1 MTSDLNWELI
11 RTFLAVL
18 TEGSLSGAAR
28 ALCITQPTAGRHV
41 AALEAAFGQTLFTRS
56 PSGLLPTEAALALR
70 GHAETLRSAAAA
82 FERAAASHGSGISGV
97 VRISA
102 SDVIGVE
109 VLPPMLTQLR
119 RDHPGLV
126 VELAPTD
133 RIQDVLN
140 READI
145 AVRMAP
151 PAQDALVARRI
162 GNIELGMYARDD
174 YLAEHGAP
182 ATLAE
187 LAHHALIGFDAM
199 TPFLRAAAH
208 ALPVWNRDAFA
219 LRTDSNL
226 AQLAL
231 IRAGYGIGICQTALA
246 KRDARLVRVLPDQ
259 VALPL
264 ETWVVMH
271 EDLRASPRCR
281 ATFDALVRGLLAY
294 VGDDTECHPGYR

>member
-1 MTSDLNWELI
+1 MAYDLNWEHY

-18 TEGSLSGAAR
+18 DEGSLSGAAR
-28 ALCITQPTAGRHV
+28 ALGATQPTVGRHV
-41 AALEAAFGQTLFTRS
+41 AALETAFGQPLFTRS

-70 GHAETLRSAAAA
+70 GHAEALRCAAAA
-82 FERAAASHGSGISGV
+82 FERAAASHGSGVGGV

-109 VLPPMLTQLR
+109 VLPPVLTRLR
-119 RDHPGLV
+119 RDHPELV
-126 VELAPTD
+126 VELVPTD
-133 RIQDVLN
+133 RIQDVLK

-174 YLAEHGAP
+174 YVAEHGAP

-187 LAHHALIGFDAM
+187 LARHALIGFDTV
-199 TPFLRAAAH
+199 TPFLRAASR
-208 ALPVWNRDAFA
+208 ALPAWNRDAFA

-246 KRDARLVRVLPDQ
+246 KHDARLVRVLPDEIT
-259 VALPL
+259 LPL

-271 EDLRASPRCR
+271 EDLRNSPRCR
-281 ATFDALVRGLLAY
+281 AAFDALVRGLCAY
-294 VGDDTECHPGYR
+294 VEGTED

>member
-1 MTSDLNWELI
+1 MAYDLNWEHY

-18 TEGSLSGAAR
+18 DEGSLSGAAR
-28 ALCITQPTAGRHV
+28 ALGATQPTVGRHV
-41 AALEAAFGQTLFTRS
+41 AALEAAFGQALFTRS

-70 GHAETLRSAAAA
+70 GHADALRSAAAA
-82 FERAAASHGSGISGV
+82 FERAAASHGSGASGV

-109 VLPPMLTQLR
+109 VLPPILTRLR
-119 RDHPGLV
+119 RDHPELV
-126 VELAPTD
+126 VELVPTD
-133 RIQDVLN
+133 RIQDVLK

-145 AVRMAP
+145 AVRMTP

-174 YLAEHGAP
+174 YIAEHGTP

-187 LAHHALIGFDAM
+187 LARHALIGFDAV
-199 TPFLRAAAH
+199 TPFLRAASR
-208 ALPVWNRDAFA
+208 ALPAWNRGAFA

-231 IRAGYGIGICQTALA
+231 IRAGYGIGICQAALA
-246 KRDARLVRVLPDQ
+246 KRDARLVRVLPGAI
-259 VALPL
+259 ALPL

-271 EDLRASPRCR
+271 EDLRNSPRCR
-281 ATFDALVRGLLAY
+281 AAFDALVRGLCAY
-294 VGDDTECHPGYR
+294 VEGTED

>member
-1 MTSDLNWELI
+1 MTYDLNWEHY

-18 TEGSLSGAAR
+18 DEGSLSGAAR
-28 ALCITQPTAGRHV
+28 ALGATQPTVGRHV
-41 AALEAAFGQTLFTRS
+41 AALETAFGQPLFTRS

-70 GHAETLRSAAAA
+70 GHAEALRSAAAA
-82 FERAAASHGSGISGV
+82 FERAAASHGSGVSGV

-109 VLPPMLTQLR
+109 VLPPILTRLR
-119 RDHPGLV
+119 RDHPELV
-126 VELAPTD
+126 VELVPTD
-133 RIQDVLN
+133 RIQDVLK

-174 YLAEHGAP
+174 YVAEHGAP

-187 LAHHALIGFDAM
+187 LARHALIGFDTV
-199 TPFLRAAAH
+199 TPFLRAASR
-208 ALPVWNRDAFA
+208 ALPAWNRDAFA

-231 IRAGYGIGICQTALA
+231 IRAGYGIGICQAALA
-246 KRDARLVRVLPDQ
+246 KHDARLVRVLPDEIT
-259 VALPL
+259 LPL

-271 EDLRASPRCR
+271 EDLRNSPRCR
-281 ATFDALVRGLLAY
+281 AAFDALVRGLCAY
-294 VGDDTECHPGYR
+294 VEGTED

>member
-1 MTSDLNWELI
+1 MTSDLNWEHY

-18 TEGSLSGAAR
+18 DEGSLSGAAR
-28 ALCITQPTAGRHV
+28 ALGATQPTVGRHV
-41 AALEAAFGQTLFTRS
+41 AALEAAFGQALFTRS

-70 GHAETLRSAAAA
+70 GHAEALRSAAAA
-82 FERAAASHGSGISGV
+82 FERAAASHGSGAGGV

-102 SDVIGVE
+102 SSVIGVE
-109 VLPPMLTQLR
+109 VLPPILTRLR
-119 RDHPGLV
+119 RDHPELV
-126 VELAPTD
+126 VELVPTD
-133 RIQDVLN
+133 RVQDVLK

-174 YLAEHGAP
+174 YIAGHGAP

-187 LAHHALIGFDAM
+187 LARHALIGFDTV
-199 TPFLRAAAH
+199 TPFLRAASR
-208 ALPVWNRDAFA
+208 ALPAWNRDAFA

-231 IRAGYGIGICQTALA
+231 IRAGYGIGICQVALA
-246 KRDARLVRVLPDQ
+246 KRDARLVRVLPDEI
-259 VALPL
+259 ALPL

-271 EDLRASPRCR
+271 EDLRNSPRCR
-281 ATFDALVRGLLAY
+281 AAFDALVRGLSAY
-294 VGDDTECHPGYR
+294 VEGTAD

>member
-1 MTSDLNWELI
+1 MASDLNWELY

-28 ALCITQPTAGRHV
+28 ALGITQPTAGRHV

-56 PSGLLPTEAALALR
+56 QSGLLPTEAALALR
-70 GHAETLRSAAAA
+70 GHADALRSAAAA
-82 FERAAASHGSGISGV
+82 FERAAASRGDGVSGV

-109 VLPPMLTQLR
+109 VLPPMLTRLR
-119 RDHPGLV
+119 RDHPELV
-126 VELAPTD
+126 VELATTD
-133 RIQDVLN
+133 RIQDVLK

-162 GNIELGMYARDD
+162 GSIEVGMYARDD
-174 YLAEHGAP
+174 YLAAHGMP
-182 ATLAE
+182 ATMSE
-187 LAHHALIGFDAM
+187 LARHALIGFDEM
-199 TPFLRAAAH
+199 TPFLRAAGKV
-208 ALPVWNRDAFA
+208 LPDWNRDAFA
-219 LRTDSNL
+219 LRSDSNL
-226 AQLAL
+226 AQLAM
-231 IRAGYGIGICQTALA
+231 IRAGYGIGICQCGIA
-246 KRDARLVRVLPDQ
+246 KRDARLVRLLPEQ

-271 EDLRASPRCR
+271 EDLRTSPRCR

-294 VGDDTECHPGYR
+294 VDGDAD

>member
-1 MTSDLNWELI
+1 MAYDLNWEHY

-18 TEGSLSGAAR
+18 DEGSLSGAAR
-28 ALCITQPTAGRHV
+28 ALGATQPTVGRHV
-41 AALEAAFGQTLFTRS
+41 AALETAFGQPLFTRS
-56 PSGLLPTEAALALR
+56 PSGLLPTEAALALC
-70 GHAETLRSAAAA
+70 GHAEALRSAAAA
-82 FERAAASHGSGISGV
+82 FERAAASHGSGVSGV

-109 VLPPMLTQLR
+109 VLPPILTRLR
-119 RDHPGLV
+119 RDHPELV
-126 VELAPTD
+126 VELVPTD
-133 RIQDVLN
+133 RIQDVLK

-174 YLAEHGAP
+174 YVAEHGAP

-187 LAHHALIGFDAM
+187 LARHALIGFDTV
-199 TPFLRAAAH
+199 TPFLRAASR
-208 ALPVWNRDAFA
+208 ALPAWNRDAFA

-231 IRAGYGIGICQTALA
+231 IRAGYGIGICQAALA
-246 KRDARLVRVLPDQ
+246 KHDARLVRVLPDEIT
-259 VALPL
+259 LPL

-271 EDLRASPRCR
+271 EDLRNNPRCR
-281 ATFDALVRGLLAY
+281 AAFDALVRGLCAY
-294 VGDDTECHPGYR
+294 VEGTED

>member
-1 MTSDLNWELI
+1 MTIDLNWERY

-28 ALCITQPTAGRHV
+28 ALGITQPTAGRHV

-70 GHAETLRSAAAA
+70 GHAEALRSAAAA
-82 FERAAASHGSGISGV
+82 FERAAASHGAGVRGI

-102 SDVIGVE
+102 SDVIAVE
-109 VLPPMLTQLR
+109 VLPPILAQLR

-126 VELAPTD
+126 IELVPTD

-151 PAQDALVARRI
+151 PAQEALVARRV
-162 GNIELGMYARDD
+162 GAIEVGMYARDD
-174 YLAEHGAP
+174 YLARNGTPE
-182 ATLAE
+182 TVDE
-187 LAHHALIGFDAM
+187 LAHHVLIGFDTI
-199 TPFLRAAAH
+199 TPFIRSASRSM
-208 ALPVWNRDAFA
+208 PQWKRDAFS
-219 LRTDSNL
+219 LRTDSNV
-226 AQLAL
+226 AQLAM
-231 IRAGYGIGICQTALA
+231 IRAGYGIGFCQSGLA
-246 KRDARLVRVLPDQ
+246 KRDARLVRVLADRLAMQ
-259 VALPL
+259 L

-271 EDLRASPRCR
+271 EDQRSSPRCR
-281 ATFDALVRGLLAY
+281 AVFDALADGLRAY
-294 VGDDTECHPGYR
+294 VNGEIVE